1 MNPNSPLQPIGS
13 PTPAARRIDDIQPP
27 RPFSS
32 SQPTTPLV
40 QQPAQPVTPQ
50 PTPMP
55 PATPYYQEPLPPVQA
70 QPQPL
75 NTQTFFQPS
84 LQASPITSPVQD
96 TVEVQ
101 QNIPPLDSQAS
112 SPQSQVNQ
120 MNPISGVVPGSL
132 FTPPTSSFDKVN
144 IPDPFAAK
152 NSKGG
157 GLIKRLIIV
166 LIGLLILGGLAF
178 GVFLFLAHAKSG
190 PIKLNESDLQTSS
203 QNGFSYSIP
212 KSWVNATSKLT
223 TLQDS
228 LSSSGGVDNATIYVD
243 KLRKTTDGK
252 YSPAYAYL
260 LSGSSNSG
268 TTLTP
273 AEFKTTISTNA
284 KLKDSFE
291 QTISQQFTAE
301 TLKSYAGSK
310 CSRVDNYKNSYSYN
324 TPTNFEILLVVNGD
338 CLLSSADAKIIGT
351 PQIHIAME
359 IGFTEKNMYILSLAA
374 FQQSWDLNQTVFNT
388 MLSSFKGN

>member
-1 MNPNSPLQPIGS
+1 MKPNSPLQPVGS

-32 SQPTTPLV
+32 SQQTTPLV
-40 QQPAQPVTPQ
+40 QQPSQPVNPQ
-50 PTPMP
+50 STP
-55 PATPYYQEPLPPVQA
+55 PAIPYYQEPSPPAQA

-75 NTQTFFQPS
+75 NTQNFFQPS
-84 LQASPITSPVQD
+84 LQAQPMTPPNQD
-96 TVEVQ
+96 TVEVP
-101 QNIPPLDSQAS
+101 QNTSPLNSQAS
-112 SPQSQVNQ
+112 LTQSQSQVNQ
-120 MNPISGVVPGSL
+120 LNPVGSAVPVSPFIL
-132 FTPPTSSFDKVN
+132 PASSFDKVS
-144 IPDPFAAK
+144 IPEPSAEK
-152 NSKGG
+152 TSKGS

-166 LIGLLILGGLAF
+166 IIGLLILGGLSF
-178 GVFLFLAHAKSG
+178 GVYFFLANVKSG
-190 PIKLNESDLQTSS
+190 PIKLNASDLQTSS
-203 QNGFSYSIP
+203 QNGFSYSVP

-273 AEFKTTISTNA
+273 AEFQTTISTNT

-338 CLLSSADAKIIGT
+338 CLLSSADAKSIGT